1 MKAWSLNK
9 KISIGSAVLLTG
21 VAVALLYNAYYVAKS
36 VRMGLEAERDL
47 MFQGFRGQLSQM
59 RESEVVYSGVVH
71 GALLQLQSQVEK
83 NDPIILNS
91 KKLIEVSKGVQVPSL
106 EVNGNELTNNF
117 TVVDHIKE
125 KFGGSATIFVRKE
138 KDFVRISTNVI
149 KDDGSR
155 AVGTNLSPEGPAYK
169 ALINGD
175 SFFGQATILGKP
187 YFTGYVPIFS
197 KDKEIIGAWY
207 VGYILKS
214 LISTLEFIEK
224 EKILTNGFITLYKI
238 ENGKAKLLV
247 SKDNPILQNEAYVQW
262 LDRVAETN
270 LELSDWEFTKSLEDG
285 GYLLVSAIHKE
296 DVSSKVINTTLSS
309 NGFMV
314 FVILMLLGGVI
325 FFAKSLERTLSRV
338 TSEADTV
345 GGTVAETAGQMT
357 LTGKK
362 LSEGA
367 VSAAASIEETV
378 ASLEELVSMVSRNAE
393 SAKSANGLTEDA
405 RDLTKKGE
413 ENIHHLM
420 KAMTDIQ
427 ESSRKVSDIVAII
440 DDIAFQTNLLALNAS
455 VEAARAGDHGKGFA
469 VVADA
474 VRSLA
479 LKSAE
484 AANDIKKL
492 IQESVEK
499 STGGGQIAQASVVS
513 FEEVSNS
520 IQKLTFIVGEI
531 STASEEQSLGLKQI
545 SSAMNQLDQ
554 VTQANATAAQESAH
568 ASEEL
573 NANAVDLSEVVKE
586 MKILIKGAS

>member
-9 KISIGSAVLLTG
+9 KISVGSAVLLLG
-21 VAVALLYNAYYVAKS
+21 VTVALLYNAYYVSQS
-36 VRMGLEAERDL
+36 VRLGLGAERDL

-59 RESEVVYSGVVH
+59 RESEIVYNGVVQ
-71 GALLQLQSQVEK
+71 GALLQLQSRVEK
-83 NDPIILNS
+83 KDPVTLNS
-91 KKLIEVSKGVQVPSL
+91 QKLIEVSKGVKVPSL
-106 EVNGNELTNNF
+106 EVSGEDLTNNF
-117 TVVDHIKE
+117 GAVDYIKE
-125 KFGGSATIFVRKE
+125 KFGGSATIFVRND

-169 ALINGD
+169 ALIKGE

-197 KDKEIIGAWY
+197 KDKEVIGAWY
-207 VGYILKS
+207 VGFILKS
-214 LISTLEFIEK
+214 LISTLEFVEK
-224 EKILTNGFITLYKI
+224 EKILTNGFITLYKV

-247 SKDNPILQNEAYVQW
+247 SKDNPILKDEVYVEW
-262 LDRVAETN
+262 LDKASEEN

-285 GYLLVSAIHKE
+285 GYLLVSAIYKK
-296 DVSSKVINTTLSS
+296 DVSSKVINTTLAS

-314 FVILMLLGGVI
+314 FVILILLGGVI

-345 GGTVAETAGQMT
+345 GGTVAATAGQMT

-393 SAKSANGLTEDA
+393 SAKSANGLTGDA

-413 ENIHHLM
+413 ENIQLLM

-427 ESSRKVSDIVAII
+427 DSSKKVSEIVAII
-440 DDIAFQTNLLALNAS
+440 
-455 VEAARAGDHGKGFA
+455 
-469 VVADA
+469 
-474 VRSLA
+474 
-479 LKSAE
+479 
-484 AANDIKKL
+484 
-492 IQESVEK
+492 
-499 STGGGQIAQASVVS
+499 
-513 FEEVSNS
+513 
-520 IQKLTFIVGEI
+520 
-531 STASEEQSLGLKQI
+531 
-545 SSAMNQLDQ
+545 
-554 VTQANATAAQESAH
+554 
-568 ASEEL
+568 
-573 NANAVDLSEVVKE
+573 
-586 MKILIKGAS
+586 